1 MSNTSLMKWKIVFH
15 VAIVPVCTSPVK
27 ERVFAAKYRSSLLGR
42 GGCGH
47 TGAHTAFE
55 WEVLTLFPLPPRG
68 QDLCPQ
74 LRKVFLVPKG
84 IMTIAVLSA
93 LLHTDGGSTC
103 PHCWQRFPLLFGEA
117 GSNSLSKTGQ
127 WAQVS
132 EQEEKWAKKLY
143 FALMPWAWTPRLH
156 VGRCSCWT
164 GRKKHGPRVTFHKVQ
179 ENESSVCIT
188 FHHANKANWATT
200 FSTSR
205 RCLSPFPKRRE
216 DIQILLQFWVLQF
229 KVIASTRE
237 TESVPQTKQILDYSN
252 TFVLALM
259 KWIVQQLAISLQQ
272 VPVLTICLQSQLPFV
287 LPFDYSDCY
296 V

>member
-47 TGAHTAFE
+47 TRAHTAFG
-55 WEVLTLFPLPPRG
+55 WEALTLLPLPPHG

-156 VGRCSCWT
+156 VGRCRCWT

-179 ENESSVCIT
+179 EN
-188 FHHANKANWATT
+188 
-200 FSTSR
+200 
-205 RCLSPFPKRRE
+205 
-216 DIQILLQFWVLQF
+216 
-229 KVIASTRE
+229 
-237 TESVPQTKQILDYSN
+237 
-252 TFVLALM
+252 
-259 KWIVQQLAISLQQ
+259 
-272 VPVLTICLQSQLPFV
+272 
-287 LPFDYSDCY
+287 
-296 V
+296 